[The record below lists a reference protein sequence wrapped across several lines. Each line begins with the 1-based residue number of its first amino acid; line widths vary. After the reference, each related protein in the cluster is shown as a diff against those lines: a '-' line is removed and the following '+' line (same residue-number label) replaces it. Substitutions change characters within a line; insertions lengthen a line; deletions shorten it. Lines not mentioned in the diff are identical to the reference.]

1 MNQWE
6 EVLDRNI
13 RKETHF
19 DYFQASEDG
28 IEPKR
33 QAKQNKVSF
42 FNNLRGTEVKTDL
55 LQCPGYMNRELTTY
69 FFFQII

>member
-42 FNNLRGTEVKTDL
+42 
-55 LQCPGYMNRELTTY
+55 
-69 FFFQII
+69 

>member
-33 QAKQNKVSF
+33 QAKQNKVPF
-42 FNNLRGTEVKTDL
+42 
-55 LQCPGYMNRELTTY
+55 LTTCVA
-69 FFFQII
+69 QK